1 MALKAT
7 SIIIEYSELL
17 ANKNLHSL
25 IEQAYGPKGT
35 SPNMQVTVFFSSMEY
50 LDTLNKGRKHS
61 LFSTS

>member
-35 SPNMQVTVFFSSMEY
+35 SPNMQVTVFFS
-50 LDTLNKGRKHS
+50 
-61 LFSTS
+61 